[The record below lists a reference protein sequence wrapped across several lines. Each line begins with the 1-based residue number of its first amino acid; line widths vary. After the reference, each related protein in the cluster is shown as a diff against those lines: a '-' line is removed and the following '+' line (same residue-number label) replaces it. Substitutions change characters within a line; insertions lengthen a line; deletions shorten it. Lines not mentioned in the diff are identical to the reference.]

1 MNNDQRMMNN
11 TNSRNDESWIDF
23 DVRGNNI
30 LRDELTKIF
39 DQNDRE
45 KTIPETMRDFD
56 VWSVAAEVMFPRK
69 EVNLKTLAPDW
80 KQFLISLFPKK
91 EFNFQALSAD

>member
-11 TNSRNDESWIDF
+11 TNSRNDERWIDF
-23 DVRGNNI
+23 DVRWNNI

-56 VWSVAAEVMFPRK
+56 V
-69 EVNLKTLAPDW
+69 
-80 KQFLISLFPKK
+80 
-91 EFNFQALSAD
+91 